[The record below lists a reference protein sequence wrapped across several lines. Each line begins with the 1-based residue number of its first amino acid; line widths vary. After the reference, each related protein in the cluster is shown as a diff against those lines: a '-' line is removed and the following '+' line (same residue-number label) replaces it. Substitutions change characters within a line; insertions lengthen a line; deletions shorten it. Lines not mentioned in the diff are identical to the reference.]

1 MGRRSALSML
11 SPLDNV
17 SKRSD
22 AEGRGPA
29 EWLEDAIARDPVLG
43 RLLPQLRRLAAN
55 ASPALIFGEPGTGAE
70 LVAPPLMGR
79 RSALSMLSPL
89 DNVSKRSD
97 AEGRGPAEWLEDAI
111 ARDPV
116 LGRLLPQLRR
126 LAANASPALIFGE
139 PGTGAEL
146 VARAIHDLSRRAG
159 HPFVVIDCA
168 SLSEPLIEA
177 ELLGV
182 DGSSESRPPHKMG
195 TFEQAGVG
203 TVLLAEVGELPPRLQ
218 SACLQLLERREVVRL
233 NSDAPV
239 PANAR
244 CLAATS
250 IDLRARVAAGL
261 FREDL
266 HARLAAELL
275 TLPPL
280 RERPEDIPALAH
292 HFLEQCCAH
301 LGPRE
306 LGPEAE
312 ELLQRYR
319 WPGNLRELRETVEEA
334 ALQARNGRI
343 GPEHFPEQ

>member
-1 MGRRSALSML
+1 
-11 SPLDNV
+11 
-17 SKRSD
+17 
-22 AEGRGPA
+22 
-29 EWLEDAIARDPVLG
+29 
-43 RLLPQLRRLAAN
+43 
-55 ASPALIFGEPGTGAE
+55 
-70 LVAPPLMGR
+70 R

-159 HPFVVIDCA
+159 HP
-168 SLSEPLIEA
+168 
-177 ELLGV
+177 
-182 DGSSESRPPHKMG
+182 
-195 TFEQAGVG
+195 
-203 TVLLAEVGELPPRLQ
+203 
-218 SACLQLLERREVVRL
+218 
-233 NSDAPV
+233 
-239 PANAR
+239 
-244 CLAATS
+244 
-250 IDLRARVAAGL
+250 ARVAAGL

-334 ALQARNGRI
+334 ALQ
-343 GPEHFPEQ
+343 